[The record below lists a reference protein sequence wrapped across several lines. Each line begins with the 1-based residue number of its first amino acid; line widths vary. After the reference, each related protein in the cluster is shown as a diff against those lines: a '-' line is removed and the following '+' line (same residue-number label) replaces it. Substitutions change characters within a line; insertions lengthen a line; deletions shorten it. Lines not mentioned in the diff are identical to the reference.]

1 MHGDLLYEQESY
13 EIIGAAMT
21 VHKELGC
28 GFLEKVYQ
36 EAFAVELNIRGIPF
50 ERETC
55 FSINYKGVQLQQEY
69 IADFFCYGKIIVE
82 LKAVSTLSEQHYSQ
96 VINYLNCANVRL
108 GLLINFG
115 EERLRY
121 KRLIR

>member
-50 ERETC
+50 EREKC

-82 LKAVSTLSEQHYSQ
+82 LKAVSTLTEQHYSQ